1 MSDDGRLRPYGVLA
15 EFETPE
21 RLVEAVRRARRA
33 GYRRLDAYS
42 PFPVEG
48 LAHLLGYRSALLPLL
63 AVAAAVIG
71 AGLVYGTQYWMNAV
85 DYPLNVGGRPL
96 HSWPMFIPETA
107 VVGILWGAAAMTL
120 GMLAFNRLP
129 ELHHPVFNVPG
140 FERASQDRFFLCV
153 RADDPAFV
161 EAQAVGLLRGLG
173 AREVVVVPW

>member
-1 MSDDGRLRPYGVLA
+1 MSDDGRRPYGVLA

-21 RLVEAVRRARRA
+21 QLVEAVRRARGA

-48 LAHLLGYRSALLPLL
+48 LAHLLGYRAAFLPLL
-63 AVAAAVIG
+63 AVAAGLIG

-107 VVGILWGAAAMTL
+107 IVAILWAAATMTL

-129 ELHHPVFNVPG
+129 ELHHPVFNAPG
-140 FERASQDRFFLCV
+140 FERASQDRFFLCI
-153 RADDPAFV
+153 RADDPAFA
-161 EAQAVGLLRGLG
+161 EERAVGFLRGLR
-173 AREVVVVPW
+173 AHEVVVLPR